1 MPLVAFPWGSPSMR
15 SVLCSAAAR
24 LAARLTAVVVLPT
37 PPFWFAMAMT
47 RATCPEAEIPRRA
60 RARHGR
66 LSVFVACS
74 RPIYGYWNQA
84 TMCHVERDAEDGA
97 TAVFHVAHA
106 AFTELSRIKA
116 PANHHICRDGLLS
129 GLDGRGDCGF
139 RGHLHASVDHDRAWR
154 RRSRQKHKDL
164 AQ

>member
-1 MPLVAFPWGSPSMR
+1 MPLVAFPWGSPPPR
-15 SVLCSAAAR
+15 RAPRPAAAR

-37 PPFWFAMAMT
+37 PPFWFAMTMT

-106 AFTELSRIKA
+106 AFTELSRNKT
-116 PANHHICRDGLLS
+116 PANRHGRRG
-129 GLDGRGDCGF
+129 GRRAGRGG
-139 RGHLHASVDHDRAWR
+139 RGGGGGRGQRH
-154 RRSRQKHKDL
+154 
-164 AQ
+164 